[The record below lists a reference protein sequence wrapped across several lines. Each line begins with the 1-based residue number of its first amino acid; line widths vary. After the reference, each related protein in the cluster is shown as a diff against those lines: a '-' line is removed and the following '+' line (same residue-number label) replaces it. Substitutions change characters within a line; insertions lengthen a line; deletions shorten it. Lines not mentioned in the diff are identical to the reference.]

1 MSALSNLGRFFDAT
15 VAVAFVL
22 ISLSLA
28 GATAVVIP
36 KDLVNFV
43 AEEGAEHERMESW
56 IVSEVEKGAKL
67 PGLYPPNEEN
77 KKRYEEWKK
86 SR

>member
-28 GATAVVIP
+28 GATAVVG
-36 KDLVNFV
+36 V
-43 AEEGAEHERMESW
+43 
-56 IVSEVEKGAKL
+56 
-67 PGLYPPNEEN
+67 
-77 KKRYEEWKK
+77 
-86 SR
+86 